1 MLRYFVFFYHV
12 IHLKHWHLRRK
23 VKAEK
28 SQSLQSHRVG
38 YSFIHQY
45 MMIFALVLF
54 PSLISK
60 TGIPLFSVLLIDIV
74 TAAEED
80 SDDMFKPPKMED
92 DDDEEDDEFSPFGG
106 KSGLFSGGK
115 GLFDDDDDEVI
126 KLFCRLLCFT

>member
-1 MLRYFVFFYHV
+1 MLRYFVFFYRV

-60 TGIPLFSVLLIDIV
+60 AGIPLFSVLLIDIV

-92 DDDEEDDEFSPFGG
+92 DDDEEDDEFTG
-106 KSGLFSGGK
+106 
-115 GLFDDDDDEVI
+115 I
-126 KLFCRLLCFT
+126 

>member
-1 MLRYFVFFYHV
+1 
-12 IHLKHWHLRRK
+12 
-23 VKAEK
+23 
-28 SQSLQSHRVG
+28 
-38 YSFIHQY
+38 

-54 PSLISK
+54 PPLIFKAGIS
-60 TGIPLFSVLLIDIV
+60 IPLFSVLLIYIV

-115 GLFDDDDDEVI
+115 GLFDDDDEVI